1 MAYIDGLLGRGE
13 QILYVARQH
22 VFVLVVNILTEL
34 ALIGVLVAAGVASNI
49 AFDQNRTPLL
59 ASLTASDLILL
70 ICVAISVA
78 VLISGFLD
86 YLRWNNDQYLVTD
99 RRVIQVRGLLNKRV
113 TDSSLEKINDVEL
126 RQSLIG
132 RMLNFGT
139 VQILTASGEEGVNIM
154 DRIAAPID
162 FKKAMMDAKHNHDRG
177 FGYFDA
183 PGYPSAR
190 TSAPLS
196 TPGDIQ
202 RTLEDL
208 AALRDRGILSENE
221 FEAKKRELLSRI

>member
-1 MAYIDGLLGRGE
+1 MAYIDDLLGRGE
-13 QILYVARQH
+13 QILYIARQH
-22 VFVLVVNILTEL
+22 VFVLVMNILTEL
-34 ALIGVLVAAGVASNI
+34 ALIAVLVAAGVASNI
-49 AFDQNRTPLL
+49 AFDQNTTPLL
-59 ASLTASDLILL
+59 GSLTASDLILL
-70 ICVAISVA
+70 ICVVISVA

-86 YLRWNNDQYLVTD
+86 YLRWNNDQYIVTD

-139 VQILTASGEEGVNIM
+139 VRILTASGEEGVSVM

-177 FGYFDA
+177 YGYLDA
-183 PGYPSAR
+183 PGYASSRMPAPMSA
-190 TSAPLS
+190 
-196 TPGDIQ
+196 PGDIQ

-208 AALRDRGILSENE
+208 AVLRDRGILSENE
-221 FEAKKRELLSRI
+221 FEAKKRELLNRI

>member
-1 MAYIDGLLGRGE
+1 MAYIDSLLGRGE
-13 QILYVARQH
+13 QILYIARQH

-34 ALIGVLVAAGVASNI
+34 ALIAVLVAAGVASNI
-49 AFDQNRTPLL
+49 AFDQNTTPLI
-59 ASLTASDLILL
+59 SNMTASDLILL
-70 ICVAISVA
+70 ICIVISVA
-78 VLISGFLD
+78 VLVSGFLD
-86 YLRWNNDQYLVTD
+86 YLRWNNDQYIVTD

-113 TDSSLEKINDVEL
+113 TDSSLEKINDVEM

-139 VQILTASGEEGVNIM
+139 VAILTASGEEGISVM

-162 FKKAMMDAKHNHDRG
+162 FKKAMLEAKHNHDRG

-183 PGYPSAR
+183 PGYPASR
-190 TSAPLS
+190 PSTSANS
-196 TPGDIQ
+196 PGDIQ

>member
-1 MAYIDGLLGRGE
+1 MAYIDSLLGRGE

-34 ALIGVLVAAGVASNI
+34 ALIAVLVAAGVASNI
-49 AFDQNRTPLL
+49 AFDQNTTPLL
-59 ASLTASDLILL
+59 ANLTASDLILL
-70 ICVAISVA
+70 ICVVISVA

-86 YLRWNNDQYLVTD
+86 YLRWNNDQYVVTD

-139 VQILTASGEEGVNIM
+139 ISILTASGEEGISVM
-154 DRIAAPID
+154 DRIAAPIA
-162 FKKAMMDAKHNHDRG
+162 FKKAMLEAKHNHDRG

-183 PGYPSAR
+183 PGYPTR
-190 TSAPLS
+190 TSAPVS
-196 TPGDIQ
+196 APSDIQ
-202 RTLEDL
+202 RMLEDL